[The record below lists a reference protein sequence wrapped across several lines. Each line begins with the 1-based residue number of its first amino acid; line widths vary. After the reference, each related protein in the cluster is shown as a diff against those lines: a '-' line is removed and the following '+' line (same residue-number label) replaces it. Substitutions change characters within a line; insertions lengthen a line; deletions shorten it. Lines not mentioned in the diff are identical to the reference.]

1 MVPAV
6 QSRDAS
12 SRVHRRRVIFVR
24 KPAAWHCETAVG
36 VFSIAPSRSADAC
49 WELWIDTQCLGTYE
63 SVGTAAD
70 DVERCATGDIVW
82 DDLER
87 LDRKAT
93 LGKWKMGP
101 APKT

>member
-1 MVPAV
+1 MAGAAR
-6 QSRDAS
+6 SRRAS
-12 SRVHRRRVIFVR
+12 PKSPRKRVRLVR
-24 KPAAWHCETAVG
+24 KPAVWHCETAAG
-36 VFSIAPSRSADAC
+36 VFSIAPSRSADAR

-70 DVERCATGDIVW
+70 DVERCARGDIVW

-87 LDRKAT
+87 LDPKAT

>member
-1 MVPAV
+1 MVPTV
-6 QSRDAS
+6 RSSDAS

-36 VFSIAPSRSADAC
+36 VFSIALSRSADAR

-63 SVGTAAD
+63 SVGAAAD
-70 DVERCATGDIVW
+70 DVEQRATGDIAW

-87 LDRKAT
+87 RNPKAT
-93 LGKWKMGP
+93 LGTWKMGP